1 MDNKRLLAE
10 VDVLKQIMPTACP
23 NIIELGSRYL
33 AVSEKMPGKQYCRE
47 NVDCNDCPWESGEEC
62 THEIVNKTIDECTL
76 AMMKYADKLAKPEA
90 VSAGDM
96 DVLNDLLL
104 SLRNHLDRATE
115 DVDIKRTSNRIK
127 ALESIIHA
135 VMKKEQP

>member
-10 VDVLKQIMPTACP
+10 VDVLKQIVPTACS
-23 NIIELGSRYL
+23 NVIELCGRYL
-33 AVSEKMPGKQYCRE
+33 AASGKMPGKQYCRE
-47 NVDCNDCPWESGEEC
+47 NVDCNDCPFEISEEC

-135 VMKKEQP
+135 VMKQEHP

>member
-10 VDVLKQIMPTACP
+10 VDVLKQIMPSACP
-23 NIIELGSRYL
+23 NIIELGGRYL
-33 AVSEKMPGKQYCRE
+33 AASGKLPVVLS
-47 NVDCNDCPWESGEEC
+47 VD
-62 THEIVNKTIDECTL
+62 
-76 AMMKYADKLAKPEA
+76 
-90 VSAGDM
+90 DM

-115 DVDIKRTSNRIK
+115 GVDIKRTSNRIK

-135 VMKKEQP
+135 VMKKEKRCRENILTGVK